1 MCPTEFKCSVF
12 ADGELPEAE
21 AREVAMHLETC
32 AVCSAL
38 VESLQSE
45 SRMLV
50 QCLQDVDFAEEA
62 VPAFQS
68 APEPISLLRF
78 ALGVIG
84 AAVAF
89 RLSTGILFG
98 FELPPGLEWL
108 NPREWVLNVGI
119 AINAASYAIQN
130 GSVAVSDAIQTIAVV
145 SLGGLLLAGMA
156 RALKRTASFGAVL
169 SVMMAIGLF
178 SSPGYAIDVRK
189 GAASSLPA
197 GEVVDDTLVV
207 NAGGKSG
214 ELNKDLNIAGTVKGD
229 LIAIGDIVTVSGT
242 VEGNVLAVGRRIEIT
257 GNVGGTV
264 IVAAQNVTI
273 SGKVAGSVIAGA
285 SIVTLSGEVARN
297 FIAGGGN
304 VELRKAALVGG
315 NVAAGAGEVVID
327 NDIQKDVFAGAGML
341 SLRGS
346 ARNVT
351 FGGGQVSLMPTA
363 RVGGDFTAHVQKETN
378 VRVDPAATISGM
390 KLIKL
395 NPKAPSKYARA
406 SYYFWQ
412 IVRVIT
418 AFITGLIVFRLAPWL
433 APTRISSGLDW
444 LKAGGLGFVALVSIP
459 IAAIIVACTV
469 VGIPLALASVVL
481 WLAGIYM
488 AKIMVAEFVGRT
500 LFKKSTAMSLLA
512 GVALVV
518 IAVNLPVVGSV
529 ISFVLCLLGVGAIVM
544 TAYRMTS
551 RGPALVDA

>member
-21 AREVAMHLETC
+21 AREVAMHLEIC
-32 AVCSAL
+32 AACSAL

-50 QCLQDVDFAEEA
+50 QCFQDVDLAEEA
-62 VPAFQS
+62 VPSFQA
-68 APEPISLLRF
+68 APEPIGLVRF
-78 ALGVIG
+78 AFGVIG

-108 NPREWVLNVGI
+108 DPREWVLNLGI
-119 AINAASYAIQN
+119 AVNAAFYAVQN
-130 GSVAVSDAIQTIAVV
+130 GGVAVSDAIQTAAVV

-156 RALKRTASFGAVL
+156 RALKRSAAFGAVL
-169 SVMMAIGLF
+169 SVMMAVGLF

-189 GAASSLPA
+189 GAAASLPA

-207 NAGGKSG
+207 NAGGKEG
-214 ELNKDLNIAGTVKGD
+214 LNKDLNVAGTVKGD
-229 LIAIGDIVTVSGT
+229 LIAAGDVVTVSGT
-242 VEGNVLAVGRRIEIT
+242 VEGNVLAFGRRVEIT
-257 GNVGGTV
+257 GTVGGTV
-264 IVAAQNVTI
+264 IAAAQSVTI
-273 SGKVAGSVIAGA
+273 SGKVQGSVIAGA
-285 SIVTLSGEVARN
+285 SLLTLSGEVARN
-297 FIAGGGN
+297 FISGGAN
-304 VELRKAALVGG
+304 IELKKGALVGG
-315 NVAAGAGEVVID
+315 NVAAAGGEVVID
-327 NDIQKDVFAGAGML
+327 NDIQKDVFVGGGML

-351 FGGGQVSLMPTA
+351 FGGGQVSLMPSA
-363 RVGGDFTAHVQKETN
+363 RVGGDFTAHVQKESN

-395 NPKAPSKYARA
+395 NPQAPSKYARA

-433 APTRISSGLDW
+433 APTRVSSGLDW
-444 LKAGGLGFVALVSIP
+444 LKAGGLGFIALVSIP

-512 GVALVV
+512 GLALVILV
-518 IAVNLPVVGSV
+518 VDLPVVGSV
-529 ISFVLCLLGVGAIVM
+529 ISFVLYLLGIGALVM
-544 TAYRMTS
+544 TVYRMTS
-551 RGPALVDA
+551 RPHLATA

>member
-21 AREVAMHLETC
+21 AREVAMHLESCT
-32 AVCSAL
+32 VCSAL

-45 SRMLV
+45 SRLLV
-50 QCLQDVDFAEEA
+50 QCLQDVDLVEEA
-62 VPAFQS
+62 VPALQA

-108 NPREWVLNVGI
+108 NPREWVLNIGV
-119 AINAASYAIQN
+119 AVNAAFYAIQN
-130 GSVAVSDAIQTIAVV
+130 GGVAVSDAIETTAVV

-156 RALKRTASFGAVL
+156 RALKRTAAFGAVL
-169 SVMMAIGLF
+169 SVVMAIGLF

-189 GAASSLPA
+189 GAAASLPA

-207 NAGGKSG
+207 NAGGKQG
-214 ELNKDLNIAGTVKGD
+214 VNKDINVAGTVKGD
-229 LIAIGDIVTVSGT
+229 LLAVGDIVTVSGT
-242 VEGNVLAVGRRIEIT
+242 VEGNVLAIARRIEIT

-264 IVAAQNVTI
+264 IAAGQSVTI
-273 SGKVAGSVIAGA
+273 SGKVAGSVISAA
-285 SIVTLSGEVARN
+285 SMVTLSGEVARN

-304 VELRKAALVGG
+304 VELMKAALVGG

-351 FGGGQVSLMPTA
+351 FAGANVSLMPSA
-363 RVGGDFTAHVQKETN
+363 RVGGDFTAHVEKEGN
-378 VRVDPAATISGM
+378 VRVDPGATIAGM
-390 KLIKL
+390 KRIELR
-395 NPKAPSKYARA
+395 PKAPSQYTRVG
-406 SYYFWQ
+406 YYFWQ

-433 APTRISSGLDW
+433 APTRVASGLDW

-500 LFKKSTAMSLLA
+500 LFKKSSATSLLA
-512 GVALVV
+512 GLALVIV
-518 IAVNLPVVGSV
+518 AVNLPIVGTV
-529 ISFVLCLLGVGAIVM
+529 ISFVLYLLGVGAIVM
-544 TAYRMTS
+544 TMYRMTS
-551 RGPALVDA
+551 RTPALATA